1 MVSKYYICGCHI
13 RDGECEYDIKF
24 LIENDLDE
32 EINDKTVLEW
42 EFGFVTEEKEYGET
56 VYSDGGW
63 RHLSVDTLTQVSEKD
78 YEVLKLYLFSEK
90 YSEIKDMAKPVVVS
104 INKNKESACG

>member
-1 MVSKYYICGCHI
+1 VESKYYICGCHI
-13 RDGECEYDIKF
+13 KDGECEYDTKF

-32 EINDKTVLEW
+32 KINDKTVLEW

-78 YEVLKLYLFSEK
+78 YQVLKLYLFSEK
-90 YSEIKDMAKPVVVS
+90 YSEIKDMATPVVVS
-104 INKNKESACG
+104 INKNKESVCG

>member
-13 RDGECEYDIKF
+13 RDGECEYDTKF

-42 EFGFVTEEKEYGET
+42 EFGFVTEER
-56 VYSDGGW
+56 D
-63 RHLSVDTLTQVSEKD
+63 
-78 YEVLKLYLFSEK
+78 
-90 YSEIKDMAKPVVVS
+90 
-104 INKNKESACG
+104 